1 MLDIRWV
8 DKSGKNLAS
17 SCCPRY
23 TIHQH
28 NFGKKNVASTEQL
41 KRYIAM
47 AKCADSTGAMG
58 ARQRQKGTW
67 TDQQSTRRREDW
79 GISGSPPGS
88 FLVFHPSTR
97 SKASSLFWSNPI
109 CSYEAAIVA
118 KSYRRRRQI
127 VTNLLQETKQQFKR
141 KRKTN
146 ESHPNLRQSIQNH
159 IVDWGRVLI

>member
-1 MLDIRWV
+1 MHHWSVSHIDAGGASQCWTSDGWI
-8 DKSGKNLAS
+8 SQGKNLAN
-17 SCCPRY
+17 SCCPIY

-97 SKASSLFWSNPI
+97 SKASSLFYSSVQSNVQLWSCNLKQKQQV
-109 CSYEAAIVA
+109 VA
-118 KSYRRRRQI
+118 KSYKRRRQI
-127 VTNLLQETKQQFKR
+127 LTN
-141 KRKTN
+141 
-146 ESHPNLRQSIQNH
+146 
-159 IVDWGRVLI
+159 